1 LTTRSDKAVV
11 GYARTRAALGHLFL
25 ICAGLLLAGC
35 VASPDAPPVP
45 RPDVKAGDCWTYRRV
60 SQDTGAERGT
70 YALCATFASKDVI
83 HVIARFPGTADTDWT
98 WTSHWNPVTYPN
110 GIQTTDA
117 GLLNFPLREG
127 QTYDAT
133 WVDES
138 FSIGMRSTH
147 RRTVHVTGW
156 EDVVV
161 PAGKF
166 RALRLEAEGDYIR
179 KWGGIDR
186 TDAGAARNVIWY
198 VPEVR
203 RWVKRLDAGS
213 DVGGERSQ
221 ILEELVTFSLQ

>member
-1 LTTRSDKAVV
+1 MCRLAAGWLRRHTRGSTSAA
-11 GYARTRAALGHLFL
+11 ARCESG
-25 ICAGLLLAGC
+25 GLLDVSARKPGYWRRAG
-35 VASPDAPPVP
+35 A
-45 RPDVKAGDCWTYRRV
+45 
-60 SQDTGAERGT
+60 
-70 YALCATFASKDVI
+70 YALCATFAGKDVI
-83 HVIARFPGTADTDWT
+83 HVIARFPGTAETDWT
-98 WTSHWNPVTYPN
+98 WTAHWNPVTYPN

-127 QTYDAT
+127 QTYDAA

-147 RRTVHVTGW
+147 RRTVHVIGW
-156 EDVVV
+156 EEVVV

-166 RALRLEAEGDYIR
+166 RALRVEAEGDYIR